1 MSARVRVALVSI
13 ACFVAAFA
21 AVIVVGRVLRDDG
34 GSEALT
40 VVEGLDQPS
49 QTEIVVRGHLFFE
62 ESIGPLLCSERTDTS
77 PPRCDGSV
85 FRLEQLDPNRIDLTR
100 PEDPD
105 GEYDAYSEDEVTVLA
120 TKLGAVLVVRDVLR

>member
-1 MSARVRVALVSI
+1 MNPRVRVALVSV

-21 AVIVVGRVLRDDG
+21 AVIVVGRAIRNDG
-34 GSEALT
+34 GTDALT
-40 VVEGLDQPS
+40 VVEGLNQPS

-62 ESIGPLLCSERTDTS
+62 ESIGPLLCSQRTDTS

-105 GEYDAYSEDEVTVLA
+105 GEYDAYSEDQVTVLG
-120 TKLGAVLVVRDVLR
+120 TKLGSVLVVREVLR